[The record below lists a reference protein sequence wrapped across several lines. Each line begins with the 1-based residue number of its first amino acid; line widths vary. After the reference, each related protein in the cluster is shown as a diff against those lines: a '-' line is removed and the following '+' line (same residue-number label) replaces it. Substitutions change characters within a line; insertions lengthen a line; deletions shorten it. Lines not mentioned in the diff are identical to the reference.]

1 MAALSAAEIRF
12 LLVVVFC
19 SALVVA
25 FCSAPEMQQTPTTAM
40 PRIKARY
47 LIFIEVIRFCVVAN
61 TPVCDFP
68 ARKES
73 HVLWKAR
80 SGLYAFASS
89 VLAARMVKPIFAT
102 PLRDLVEAES

>member
-12 LLVVVFC
+12 LLVV
-19 SALVVA
+19 AL
-25 FCSAPEMQQTPTTAM
+25 CSAPEMQQTPTTAM

-47 LIFIEVIRFCVVAN
+47 LIFIVVIRFCVVAN

-73 HVLWKAR
+73 HVLWEAR
-80 SGLYAFASS
+80 SGLYAFC
-89 VLAARMVKPIFAT
+89 IFGIGRRNGQAHSC
-102 PLRDLVEAES
+102 PSAQRFG